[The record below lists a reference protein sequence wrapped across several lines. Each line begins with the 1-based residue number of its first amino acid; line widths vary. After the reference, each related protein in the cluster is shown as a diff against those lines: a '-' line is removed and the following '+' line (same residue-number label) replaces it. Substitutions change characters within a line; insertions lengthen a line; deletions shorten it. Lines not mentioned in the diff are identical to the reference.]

1 MTASLYLLFLVAIT
15 KSAQFPF
22 SRWLPA
28 AIIAPTPVSALV
40 HSSTLV
46 TAGIYLLYR
55 FIPLSSRTLLHL
67 GIFRTIVGGAAAL
80 LEADRKKIIALSTLS
95 QLGVMVTSLGLGQ
108 RRLRFVHLNFHAAF
122 KALLFLCAGVVIHT
136 LYGGQESRN
145 ISSFNLTSPVTG
157 VYMTT
162 ACMSMCG
169 LVFMSGWT
177 SKEAILHM
185 TFNLGR
191 DYLTAVIFY
200 VGVGLTVAYSLRLLC
215 CLRARGGRFRA
226 RASTSSV
233 QTVVQVPLFWLFLR
247 SVLQGWEFD
256 FIVRLQFSI
265 LNSVEAGLLWGS
277 LVLGLVLGYWVG
289 SNALVVPNSFHML
302 NTVSAGL
309 ARTSLPVSALVK
321 TEVGAFQGL
330 ALGSTAAVID
340 RIRLQKQLFKH
351 RTLLMVFSFIV
362 D

>member
-1 MTASLYLLFLVAIT
+1 MTAALYLLFLVAIT

-67 GIFRTIVGGAAAL
+67 GIFRTLVGGAAAL

-108 RRLRFVHLNFHAAF
+108 RRLRFVHLNFHASF

-145 ISSFNLTSPVTG
+145 TSSFNHASPVTS
-157 VYMTT
+157 VYLTS
-162 ACMSMCG
+162 ACLSMCG
-169 LVFMSGWT
+169 LVFLSGWT

-226 RASTSSV
+226 RASSRSV
-233 QTVVQVPLFWLFLR
+233 QTVVQVPLF
-247 SVLQGWEFD
+247 
-256 FIVRLQFSI
+256 
-265 LNSVEAGLLWGS
+265 
-277 LVLGLVLGYWVG
+277 
-289 SNALVVPNSFHML
+289 
-302 NTVSAGL
+302 
-309 ARTSLPVSALVK
+309 
-321 TEVGAFQGL
+321 
-330 ALGSTAAVID
+330 
-340 RIRLQKQLFKH
+340 
-351 RTLLMVFSFIV
+351 
-362 D
+362 